1 MKQEK
6 MNSPEQDQ
14 INAIIIAFLSGKAT
28 DEDII
33 CLEDWVK
40 LSTQNRE
47 YYLQLKNIWE
57 SSDNQFAPE
66 DISSERAFQNLLS
79 QIDIPKPG
87 FWYYWQRIA
96 AILVIPLIVG
106 GLVWSRFTVSN
117 GKSDSPI
124 VYNEVTA
131 AYGTRSALKLADGS
145 RVWLNS
151 GSSLTYPDK
160 FVNHKRIVKLKGEAY
175 FEVHS
180 DISRPFIVEAKTVS
194 VTATGTKF
202 NVDAY
207 PQGNKIQVSLA
218 SGKVSVKKLGDKNS
232 TTTIATLIP
241 NQNLI
246 YDLETDQKVIE
257 NEDVYKYIAWKDGK
271 LIFRNESLRQIAH
284 KISQLYNV
292 DIELQGKN
300 LDDYKFR
307 ATFQEESLGEI
318 LKLLKLSSPIDY
330 REIKR
335 SPLPDGS
342 FPKKK
347 IIIFSTKINKVKINE
362 PLKKQLPMK

>member
-1 MKQEK
+1 MKQDY
-6 MNSPEQDQ
+6 MNAPEHDQ
-14 INAIIIAFLSGKAT
+14 INAILVTYLSGKAS
-28 DEDII
+28 DEEISH
-33 CLEDWVK
+33 LEDWIK
-40 LSTQNRE
+40 LSSQNRE
-47 YYLQLKNIWE
+47 YYLQVKNIWE
-57 SSDNQFAPE
+57 SSGNQFNPV
-66 DISSERAFQNLLS
+66 DISTEQALKNVFS
-79 QIDIPKPG
+79 QIELPKPG
-87 FWYYWQRIA
+87 FWYYWQKVA

-106 GLVWSRFTVSN
+106 GLLWGRLHGS
-117 GKSDSPI
+117 GDKSDSVV
-124 VYNEVTA
+124 VYNEVFA

-151 GSSLTYPDK
+151 GSRLTYPDK
-160 FVNHKRIVKLKGEAY
+160 FVNHKRIVKLIGEAY

-180 DISRPFIVEAKTVS
+180 DVSRPFIVEAKTVS

-218 SGKVSVKKLGDKNS
+218 SGKVSVKKLGAENS
-232 TTTIATLIP
+232 TTTIADLTP

-246 YDLETDQKVIE
+246 YDLVTDQKVIE

-271 LIFRNESLRQIAH
+271 LIFRNESLSQIAN

-300 LDDYKFR
+300 LDGYKFR

-347 IIIFSTKINKVKINE
+347 IIIFSTKQK
-362 PLKKQLPMK
+362 

>member
-28 DEDII
+28 DEDITN
-33 CLEDWVK
+33 LEDWVK
-40 LSTQNRE
+40 LSTQNHE

-57 SSDNQFAPE
+57 SSDNHFAPE
-66 DISSERAFQNLLS
+66 DISSEKAFQNVLN

-180 DISRPFIVEAKTVS
+180 DVSRPFIVETKSMS

-202 NVDAY
+202 NVQAFDKVN
-207 PQGNKIQVSLA
+207 QIEVSLA
-218 SGKVSVKKLGDKNS
+218 SGKVLVKKLSDENNRNS
-232 TTTIATLIP
+232 ITNLVP
-241 NQNLI
+241 NQHLK
-246 YDLETDQKVIE
+246 YDTKTDQKEIDNE
-257 NEDVYKYIAWKDGK
+257 NVYRYIAWKDGK
-271 LIFRNESLRQIAH
+271 LIFRNESLSEIAL

-292 DIELQGKN
+292 EIIVQGKG
-300 LDDYKFR
+300 LEDYKFR
-307 ATFQEESLGEI
+307 ATFQDESLEEI
-318 LKLLKLSSPIDY
+318 LKLLKLTSPIDY
-330 REIKR
+330 REIER

-347 IIIFSTKINKVKINE
+347 IIIFSTKQK
-362 PLKKQLPMK
+362 

>member
-1 MKQEK
+1 
-6 MNSPEQDQ
+6 MNAPENDQ
-14 INAIIIAFLSGKAT
+14 INAIIVTYLSGKAN
-28 DEDII
+28 DKEISN
-33 CLEDWVK
+33 LEDWIK
-40 LSTQNRE
+40 LSAQNRE
-47 YYLQLKNIWE
+47 YYLQIKNIWE
-57 SSDNQFAPE
+57 SSGNQFNPSDISTEKALQNVVRQFDNQ
-66 DISSERAFQNLLS
+66 Q
-79 QIDIPKPG
+79 PG
-87 FWYYWQRIA
+87 FWYYWQRVA

-106 GLVWSRFTVSN
+106 GIAWGSFLGFG
-117 GKSDSPI
+117 GKSDSAV

-145 RVWLNS
+145 KVWLNS

-160 FVNHKRIVKLKGEAY
+160 FVNHKRVVKLIGEAY
-175 FEVHS
+175 FEVHADKS
-180 DISRPFIVEAKTVS
+180 QPFIVEAKTVS

-202 NVDAY
+202 NVKAY
-207 PQGNKIQVSLA
+207 AKGSKIQVSLA
-218 SGKVSVKKLGDKNS
+218 SGKVSVKKLNDESNAS
-232 TTTIATLIP
+232 TIAELTP

-246 YDLETDQKVIE
+246 YDQISDQKMVE
-257 NEDVYKYIAWKDGK
+257 NEDVYRYIAWKDGK
-271 LIFRNESLRQIAH
+271 LIFRNESLSEIAD

-307 ATFQEESLGEI
+307 ATFQDESLGEI

-330 REIKR
+330 RELKR

-347 IIIFSTKINKVKINE
+347 IIIFSTKQK
-362 PLKKQLPMK
+362 

>member
-1 MKQEK
+1 
-6 MNSPEQDQ
+6 MNVQVNDP
-14 INAIIIAFLSGKAT
+14 INLIIVTYLSGKAT
-28 DEDII
+28 DDEISQ
-33 CLEDWVK
+33 LEDWIK

-47 YYLQLKNIWE
+47 YYLQVKIVWE
-57 SSDNQFAPE
+57 SSGNQFNPSA
-66 DISSERAFQNLLS
+66 ISTEKALLNVMR
-79 QIDIPKPG
+79 QIGNQQPD
-87 FWYYWQRIA
+87 FWHYWQKVA
-96 AILVIPLIVG
+96 AILIIPLIVG
-106 GLVWSRFTVSN
+106 GLAWVGLHGFDS
-117 GKSDSPI
+117 KSDSAI

-131 AYGTRSALKLADGS
+131 AFGTRSALKLADGS
-145 RVWLNS
+145 KVWLNS

-160 FVNHKRIVKLKGEAY
+160 FINHKRIVKLVGEAY
-175 FEVHS
+175 FEVQS
-180 DISRPFIVEAKTVS
+180 DVSRPFIVETKSVS

-207 PQGNKIQVSLA
+207 NQGNKIKVSLA
-218 SGKVSVKKLGDKNS
+218 SGKVSVKKFGEETNAS
-232 TTTIATLIP
+232 IIATLTP
-241 NQNLI
+241 NQNLV

-271 LIFRNESLRQIAH
+271 LIFRNESLSQIAY

-300 LDDYKFR
+300 LDEYKFR

-347 IIIFSTKINKVKINE
+347 IIIFSTKQK
-362 PLKKQLPMK
+362 

>member
-1 MKQEK
+1 MKQEN
-6 MNSPEQDQ
+6 MNTPEQEQ
-14 INAIIIAFLSGKAT
+14 INSIIVSFLSCKAT
-28 DEDII
+28 DEEISY
-33 CLEDWVK
+33 LEDWVK

-57 SSDNQFAPE
+57 SSYNQFTPK
-66 DISSERAFQNLLS
+66 DISSERAFQNVLS

-160 FVNHKRIVKLKGEAY
+160 FVNHKRMVKLVGEAY

-180 DISRPFIVEAKTVS
+180 DISRPFIVETKSVS

-202 NVDAY
+202 NVQAY
-207 PQGNKIQVSLA
+207 DKVNQIEVSLA
-218 SGKVSVKKLGDKNS
+218 SGKVLVKKLSDENNRNS
-232 TTTIATLIP
+232 ITNLVP
-241 NQNLI
+241 NQHLK
-246 YDLETDQKVIE
+246 YDTKTDQKEIDNE
-257 NEDVYKYIAWKDGK
+257 NVYRYIAWKDGK
-271 LIFRNESLRQIAH
+271 LIFRNESLSEIAL

-292 DIELQGKN
+292 EIIVQGKG
-300 LDDYKFR
+300 LEDYKFR
-307 ATFQEESLGEI
+307 ATFQDESLEEI
-318 LKLLKLSSPIDY
+318 LKLLKLTSPIDY
-330 REIKR
+330 REIMR

-347 IIIFSTKINKVKINE
+347 IIIFSTKQK
-362 PLKKQLPMK
+362 